1 MQLILLLLLLATG
14 GGDFQ
19 KFGPVLET
27 FGGEEVKSALKE
39 AEQLRGIMSAFG
51 GAAAGC
57 TASDGSEECAKAA
70 ETARPRGSSRRGISA
85 CAGIGYRQCRN
96 NCGARALLFGCPRV
110 TSHIATLYYNVII

>member
-27 FGGEEVKSALKE
+27 FGNEEVKSALKE

-51 GAAAGC
+51 GAAAGR

-70 ETARPRGSSRRGISA
+70 KELKERFEDEKQKRTGVTARSINVKAGRRRI
-85 CAGIGYRQCRN
+85 
-96 NCGARALLFGCPRV
+96 
-110 TSHIATLYYNVII
+110 